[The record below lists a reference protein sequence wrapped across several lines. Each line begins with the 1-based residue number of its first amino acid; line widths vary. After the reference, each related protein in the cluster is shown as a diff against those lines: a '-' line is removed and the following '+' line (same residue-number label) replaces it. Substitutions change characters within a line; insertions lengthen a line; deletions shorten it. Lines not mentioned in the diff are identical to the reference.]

1 MAGVQAKQR
10 SLHTQEVFAKQMRNN
25 LNLMSLGSCMCAFA
39 QVFADRLH
47 FVLCCAMLRCVSLP
61 FQSKRAQSPLV
72 GSPNC
77 WGWGAMHGPSD
88 RAVCYE
94 MIRVWRD
101 VHRFDFG
108 TDANVTV
115 TPCDTAKK

>member
-1 MAGVQAKQR
+1 
-10 SLHTQEVFAKQMRNN
+10 
-25 LNLMSLGSCMCAFA
+25 
-39 QVFADRLH
+39 
-47 FVLCCAMLRCVSLP
+47 
-61 FQSKRAQSPLV
+61 
-72 GSPNC
+72 
-77 WGWGAMHGPSD
+77 MHGPSD